1 MIESEADMEELTVD
15 SGKWTVMEQ
24 TVENKSFHFAIRIV
38 NLCRHL
44 RDTKK
49 EYTLS
54 KQLLRSGTSIGEN
67 IAEAEQAQ
75 SKADFISKMNIA
87 LKEAVE
93 TNYWLRLL
101 QATDYLSDKE
111 FSSIYSDCKELEKM
125 LTAIVKT
132 AKQ

>member
-1 MIESEADMEELTVD
+1 MEHTIER
-15 SGKWTVMEQ
+15 
-24 TVENKSFHFAIRIV
+24 KSFLFAVRIV
-38 NLCRHL
+38 KLSKHL
-44 RDTKK
+44 NTAKK
-49 EYTLS
+49 EFVLS
-54 KQLLRSGTSIGEN
+54 KQLLRAGTSIGAN

-101 QATDYLSDKE
+101 QASDYLSDAE
-111 FSSIYSDCKELEKM
+111 FSSIHSDCRELEKM
-125 LTAIVKT
+125 LTSIIKT

>member
-1 MIESEADMEELTVD
+1 MEH
-15 SGKWTVMEQ
+15 
-24 TVENKSFHFAIRIV
+24 TVERKSFLFAVRIV
-38 NLCRHL
+38 KLCKNLN
-44 RDTKK
+44 TAKK
-49 EYTLS
+49 EYVLS
-54 KQLLRSGTSIGEN
+54 KQLLRAGTSIGAN

-101 QATDYLSDKE
+101 QASDYLTNTE
-111 FSSIYSDCKELEKM
+111 FSSIHSDCRELEKM
-125 LTAIVKT
+125 LTSIIKT